1 MKNLLLL
8 FTLLILTASLSSNC
22 ARKGNPM
29 GGPKDSISPVM
40 VTANPAYKSIHFNSK
55 KIKLNFDEYVKFKD
69 LNKQLIVSPPLNHP
83 SIIKPSGTASKTI
96 SIEIMDTLKEN
107 TTYAFNFGNSIV
119 DNNEGNRLGSFK
131 YVFSTGSYVD
141 SLEVQ
146 GVVSDA
152 FDEEVADNIA
162 VLLYE
167 IDSSYTDSLVYKEKP
182 DYVTS
187 TLDSV
192 SFHLT
197 NIKKGSY
204 QMVALNDYNSNYLF
218 NPKQDQIAFVKDPV
232 KIPSEKAFHLR
243 LFSEIP
249 PFQLKRPLESGVGKI
264 IFGFEGNAR
273 PVEIKLLTTAP
284 NTFKSFVNFEK
295 ETDTLNYWYV
305 PFETDSL
312 QFQVTA
318 KNLDTLFTV
327 QLRTSKMDSLT
338 LKAVHSKTLHPKDTF
353 ALESNIPIES
363 IDPSR
368 IRLFD
373 KDTLQVDFTPFLNSS
388 KTKISL
394 DFRRKPK
401 ENYLLEVLPN
411 SLVDFYGFTNDT
423 LVYRLKTLDSEAYGA
438 IEMNVQGLPNT
449 ALIAE
454 LFSEKEGV
462 IERQF
467 SNEKNRFVFE
477 QLVPKT
483 YKFRVIADSNKNGK
497 WDTGNFLKKL
507 QPEEVFY
514 YPQEIKLRANW
525 TVNETFVLE
534 FQPSVIES
542 VAKDSLTQINSD

>member
-8 FTLLILTASLSSNC
+8 FTVLILTAGFTSNC

-40 VTANPAYKSIHFNSK
+40 VTANPAYKSIHFKSK
-55 KIKLNFDEYVKFKD
+55 KIKLDFDEYVKFKD

-83 SIIKPSGTASKTI
+83 SLIKPSGTASKTI

-152 FDEEVADNIA
+152 FEEEVADNIA

-192 SFHLT
+192 SFDLT

-204 QMVALNDYNSNYLF
+204 QMIALNDYNNNYLF
-218 NPKQDQIAFVKDPV
+218 NPKQDQIAFVKNPV
-232 KIPSEKAFHLR
+232 KIPTEKAFHLR
-243 LFSEIP
+243 MFSETP

-273 PVEIKLLTTAP
+273 PLDIKLLTTTPDA
-284 NTFKSFVNFEK
+284 FKSFVNLEK

-312 QFQVTA
+312 QFQVTG

-338 LKAVHSKTLHPKDTF
+338 LNAIYSRTLHPKDTF
-353 ALESNIPIES
+353 ALESNIPLES
-363 IDPSR
+363 IDPSQ

-373 KDTLQVDFTPFLNSS
+373 KDTLQVKFSPFLNSS
-388 KTKISL
+388 KMKISL
-394 DFRRKPK
+394 DFQRKPK
-401 ENYLLEVLPN
+401 EDYLLEILPN
-411 SLVDFYGFTNDT
+411 TVVDFYGSTNDT
-423 LVYRLKTLDSEAYGA
+423 LVYRLKTLDNEAYGA
-438 IEMNVQGLPNT
+438 IEMDVQGLPNT

-454 LFSEKEGV
+454 LYSEKEGV

-467 SNEKNRFVFE
+467 SNGKNLFVFE

-483 YKFRVIADSNKNGK
+483 YKFRVISDSNKNGK
-497 WDTGNFLKKL
+497 WDTGSFLKKL

-534 FQPSVIES
+534 PQPSIIVP
-542 VAKDSLTQINSD
+542 VAKDSLRK